1 MVLYF
6 SLYFKKISD
15 IIDIIGNKNEMECY
29 GQVKQRK
36 KNGDKRYHDN
46 AGSTGDE
53 AAAGAGFSIVRL
65 LDGEILETG
74 EGIEPHVSAI
84 PYGVRTKDVLTVF
97 PEKH

>member
-1 MVLYF
+1 
-6 SLYFKKISD
+6 
-15 IIDIIGNKNEMECY
+15 MEYY

-53 AAAGAGFSIVRL
+53 AAAGAGFFYCTSAGWRN
-65 LDGEILETG
+65 TG
-74 EGIEPHVSAI
+74 NRRGNRAPHVSAI